1 MDTRIRIILVHNLE
15 HMHKGTG
22 SESLDRFLSN
32 EEQWTYNIYVDDLNK
47 NHTIAFSL
55 NPVCP
60 LGDDKKLGTKI
71 YRTRKECERA
81 LFEEFDK
88 YFSKYGSFQDAEI
101 EEEER
106 EFGKEAA

>member
-1 MDTRIRIILVHNLE
+1 MDTKIRITLVHNLE
-15 HMHKGTG
+15 HIHKGTG
-22 SESLDRFLSN
+22 SESLDCFLSN

-60 LGDDKKLGTKI
+60 FGEDKKFGTRI
-71 YRTRKECERA
+71 YRTKDECKKA
-81 LFEEFDK
+81 LSKEFDEI
-88 YFSKYGSFQDAEI
+88 FSKYGSLQDAEI

-106 EFGKEAA
+106 EFGKEVA